1 MFRNRLSSSTSGFPL
16 KDTFELANKHLEDA
30 SNASSP
36 AMARHHCDSAK
47 AMIKSTENIVNKRV
61 GGQTLNDD
69 IANAYHKH
77 GKLLEGLNQH
87 SKAQKS
93 YSKAEKWGYLHVVSQ
108 HSGPSQSISF
118 NGSTLRSLFPPVAL
132 SATPALTVAVTQG
145 ILDLKVTP
153 STLQVHAKDTNPIQN
168 DGQILAT
175 STGATTALRKVFVKD
190 GAPPVAKFT
199 LPEIGERLTSTPQLA
214 YCLSLLYP
222 SLVSNEELNQPE

>member
-1 MFRNRLSSSTSGFPL
+1 MVRNPFSSSTNGLPL
-16 KDTFELANKHLEDA
+16 KDTLELANKHLEDA

-36 AMARHHCDSAK
+36 AMAQHHCDNAK
-47 AMIKSTENIVNKRV
+47 AMIKSAEKIINKRV
-61 GGQTLNDD
+61 GGQTLNDG

-77 GKLLEGLNQH
+77 GKLLERLNQH

-145 ILDLKVTP
+145 ILDLKVTSP
-153 STLQVHAKDTNPIQN
+153 
-168 DGQILAT
+168 
-175 STGATTALRKVFVKD
+175 
-190 GAPPVAKFT
+190 
-199 LPEIGERLTSTPQLA
+199 TPQGHT
-214 YCLSLLYP
+214 
-222 SLVSNEELNQPE
+222 E